1 MGITNR
7 LKRLVLG
14 EPTPIEQAPQAIA
27 EAIQAPPQRRPTI
40 PNGPK
45 LNLGCGFD
53 IRPGWVNI
61 DMHDWHKPDLVA
73 DVTDLHALPDNHAGF
88 ALAQDILEH
97 IHRAR
102 CSTALR
108 EWNRVLM
115 MGGILEVRSPD
126 VVALANL
133 MQHDPTRQTPEAQAV
148 LLQCMFG
155 TQTYNGD
162 FHYNGFTE
170 ISIRH
175 SFAEAGFEVVALDH
189 QDEWNM
195 LVVGRKIAHTPP
207 EPMLRLPSDEEFLKE
222 AYRVALGRE
231 ADEEGLAHFLARLA
245 EGAPRETV
253 LETLRHARKAN
264 PEGHV

>member
-1 MGITNR
+1 MSVVNKLMKFFAG
-7 LKRLVLG
+7 G
-14 EPTPIEQAPQAIA
+14 AAPAVVAA
-27 EAIQAPPQRRPTI
+27 EAADVPPAPVVEKLVPPE
-40 PNGPK
+40 GPR

-53 IRPGWVNI
+53 VREGWVNI
-61 DMHDWHKPDLVA
+61 DMHDWHKPDIVA
-73 DVTDLHALPDNHAGF
+73 DVTDLAVLDDNSAGY

-126 VVALANL
+126 VIALANL
-133 MQHDPTRQTPEAQAV
+133 MQHDPNRQTPEAHAV

-175 SFAEAGFEVVALDH
+175 AFAEAGFEVVLLDH
-189 QDEWNM
+189 QDQWNM
-195 LVVGRKIAHTPP
+195 MVTGRKIAHTPP
-207 EPMLRLPSDEEFLKE
+207 EPMLRLPSHEAFLRE
-222 AYRVALGRE
+222 AYRAALGRE
-231 ADEEGLAHFLARLA
+231 ADDEGFAHFLGKLDD
-245 EGAPRETV
+245 GAPRETV

>member
-1 MGITNR
+1 
-7 LKRLVLG
+7 
-14 EPTPIEQAPQAIA
+14 
-27 EAIQAPPQRRPTI
+27 
-40 PNGPK
+40 
-45 LNLGCGFD
+45 
-53 IRPGWVNI
+53 
-61 DMHDWHKPDLVA
+61 MHDWHKPDLVA
-73 DVTDLHALPDNHAGF
+73 DVTDLRALTDIYAGY

-126 VVALANL
+126 VIALAKL
-133 MQHDPTRQTPEAQAV
+133 MQHDTTRQTPEAYAV

-162 FHYNGFTE
+162 FHFNGFTK

-175 SFAEAGFEVVALDH
+175 AFTEAGFEVVYLDH
-189 QDEWNM
+189 QDHWNM
-195 LVVGRKIAHTPP
+195 MVTERKIAHTSP
-207 EPMLRLPSDEEFLKE
+207 EPMLRFNSDEEFLKE

-231 ADEEGLAHFLARLA
+231 ADEEGPVHFLAKLA
-245 EGAPRETV
+245 NGASRETV
-253 LETLRHARKAN
+253 LETLRHARKAH
-264 PEGHV
+264 PEGVV